1 MKDFCLFLLVKERGR
16 NWHLPDSPAGF
27 HVDTIKEPSDG
38 SLGDQT
44 SPRPTRHAAVFPSLS
59 CGLKSYT
66 NHVNKYPEL
75 RILWF
80 FTPDY
85 KDAAAFV
92 VAVQMQQGLLGCQNH
107 VKSIC
112 TYKGRPIDI
121 NDAASSTECRKCAF
135 EPVCAFERASVS
147 EVRVTH
153 TCFPVGWIWWRP
165 QGTEQ
170 TDSSESSSEGVR
182 YPRLHRCSCQARL
195 ATMMGSRWTESASET
210 QNRWFC
216 CVLNNLGSIVC
227 PPRSVVGAIYLGF
240 GILFR
245 IYRGVALNIFNP

>member
-1 MKDFCLFLLVKERGR
+1 MKRERA
-16 NWHLPDSPAGF
+16 PAGF

-59 CGLKSYT
+59 CGLKGYT

-92 VAVQMQQGLLGCQNH
+92 VAVQMQHGLLGCQNH

-135 EPVCAFERASVS
+135 EPVCAFERASVLGPGHS
-147 EVRVTH
+147 HLFPSRMDLMEATGHGADRFIRV
-153 TCFPVGWIWWRP
+153 VI
-165 QGTEQ
+165 
-170 TDSSESSSEGVR
+170 
-182 YPRLHRCSCQARL
+182 
-195 ATMMGSRWTESASET
+195 
-210 QNRWFC
+210 
-216 CVLNNLGSIVC
+216 
-227 PPRSVVGAIYLGF
+227 
-240 GILFR
+240 
-245 IYRGVALNIFNP
+245 

>member
-1 MKDFCLFLLVKERGR
+1 MVHWGIRRLHGPHVMLLSSQASRAVSR
-16 NWHLPDSPAGF
+16 
-27 HVDTIKEPSDG
+27 VT
-38 SLGDQT
+38 QT
-44 SPRPTRHAAVFPSLS
+44 MLTNTQSWGS
-59 CGLKSYT
+59 CGFSPQTTRML
-66 NHVNKYPEL
+66 L
-75 RILWF
+75 L
-80 FTPDY
+80 
-85 KDAAAFV
+85 FV